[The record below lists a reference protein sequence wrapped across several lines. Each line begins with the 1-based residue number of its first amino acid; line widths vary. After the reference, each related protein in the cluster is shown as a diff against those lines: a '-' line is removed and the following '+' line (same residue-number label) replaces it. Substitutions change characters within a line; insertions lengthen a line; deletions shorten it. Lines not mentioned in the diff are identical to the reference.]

1 MSTLKNIQVNL
12 ELGQEILVGQNNEK
26 AKITK
31 IEFHEKS
38 GEISI
43 NTTRGPRN
51 ALTFRLCHP
60 GNDNDDSSTNPADK
74 YR

>member
-1 MSTLKNIQVNL
+1 MSTLRGIDLHL
-12 ELGQEILVGQNNEK
+12 ELGQEILVGPNGDK

-43 NTTRGPRN
+43 NTTRGPRKV
-51 ALTFRLCHP
+51 LTFRLCEES
-60 GNDNDDSSTNPADK
+60 NKELENPADR

>member
-1 MSTLKNIQVNL
+1 MSTLKNIQLNF
-12 ELGQEILVGQNNEK
+12 EIGQEILVGPNNDR

-38 GEISI
+38 GEVTL
-43 NTTRGPRN
+43 NTTRGPRK
-51 ALTFRLCHP
+51 ALTFRLCEQNNKHF
-60 GNDNDDSSTNPADK
+60 DNVADK

>member
-1 MSTLKNIQVNL
+1 MSTLRGIDLHL
-12 ELGQEILVGQNNEK
+12 ELGQEILVGPNGDK

-43 NTTRGPRN
+43 NTTRGPRKV
-51 ALTFRLCHP
+51 LTFRLCEE
-60 GNDNDDSSTNPADK
+60 GNRELENPADR